1 MIFSVT
7 QSPLRD
13 VFRQRQ
19 RQRQLTVTEWTNF
32 SVYYLRICTL
42 LRYR

>member
-13 VFRQRQ
+13 VF